1 MWRWGLVAL
10 VLACSCQPGA
20 GSTNS
25 ANGAAT
31 SSTGGAPFVPKANNG
46 TSTEAL
52 SASEEAQV
60 IAGAIDEFFSSRWQ
74 DWNVGEYIAVEPA
87 WTIGQFDSTF
97 FDKALDFWIVKF
109 GNDGDAGEETLKR
122 IRETLITS
130 NSPPA
135 VGSKVEKPLDAMD
148 LGQRIVIVPSTYF
161 NRSAAWVPG
170 AVSIKNRANVE
181 GGIRARGALAYPLF
195 SGDGHYAFLQM
206 NHVGAGNEVGQLHFF
221 LVKIEGKWRALAVGR
236 LAE

>member
-25 ANGAAT
+25 ANGAGT
-31 SSTGGAPFVPKANNG
+31 SSTGRAPFVPKSNNG
-46 TSTEAL
+46 TPTVTL
-52 SASEEAQV
+52 SVTEEAQV
-60 IAGAIDEFFSSRWQ
+60 ITGAMDEFFASRWQ
-74 DWNVGEYIAVEPA
+74 DWNVGEYIALEPA
-87 WTIGQFDSTF
+87 WTIGQFDSTY

-109 GNDGDAGEETLKR
+109 GNDGDASEETLKR
-122 IRETLITS
+122 IRETLITA

-135 VGSKVEKPLDAMD
+135 IGSNVEKPLDTMD

-170 AVSIKNRANVE
+170 AVSIKNQANVE

-221 LVKIEGKWRALAVGR
+221 LVKIEGKWKALAVGR
-236 LAE
+236 MAE